1 MRLFL
6 LITNNENFCNKENCF
21 VRGRSSWM
29 MHLIRAQN
37 CSFLG
42 GERGGVNYWFQHY
55 KPFVS
60 KREPYPKPCQT
71 FNMER
76 FVKILAAF
84 RFLTGFWIRPWYQI
98 YCFKFAEIMN
108 ISRKRGPM
116 TGGQKIRPGAGG
128 I

>member
-42 GERGGVNYWFQHY
+42 GERGGGGGGGRLITDFNTINLLFQKGNHIQSPV
-55 KPFVS
+55 KP
-60 KREPYPKPCQT
+60 
-71 FNMER
+71 
-76 FVKILAAF
+76 
-84 RFLTGFWIRPWYQI
+84 LTW
-98 YCFKFAEIMN
+98 
-108 ISRKRGPM
+108 SVL
-116 TGGQKIRPGAGG
+116 
-128 I
+128 